1 MKILRMIKELF
12 SFSTDEDFVV
22 VDLTTKIIQSM
33 NSKDWSR
40 LSDKKNYKVIK

>member
-1 MKILRMIKELF
+1 MKILRMIKEMF